1 MKPYTLLKY
10 TLLTALAFFVGM
22 AHAAG
27 APVVDWAAAL
37 WSSTDRLTSYAV
49 MSGASI
55 TAFKTEFGAY
65 YQPRGQN
72 AERLRKLLM
81 QNSTAFDAQFELM
94 PMNGDVLETGLMSHG
109 RVLQA
114 FKPKWSPLGQL
125 SGTPR
130 KTALRRVK
138 VNVEEIPD
146 QLVNT
151 WLGFLADAEGK
162 DPNINRATWP
172 FVRWYVEM
180 YLIPQAKQD
189 QYYEAYYGVWA
200 DPGTDATPSNEG
212 EALDGIMF
220 QLNTD
225 VDNGDITTIA
235 TGALESDPEAFLE
248 QVEAFGEQIDNRY
261 RGMPLVINMHDTFAQ
276 LFKQGLEE
284 KNMLKP
290 SEVKLMG
297 QSMYELP
304 KRTNIKVLGHFNW
317 LQGVGGAPSE
327 KFLCAPPGILKKA
340 VRTGNKED
348 GAMRIEQVDYTLK
361 LFNDWH
367 ILYTYMDPR
376 VVFTNDQEL
385 DFGIS

>member
-1 MKPYTLLKY
+1 MKPYNLLKY
-10 TLLTALAFFVGM
+10 ALLTFAVAFVSAAM
-22 AHAAG
+22 AAG
-27 APVVDWAAAL
+27 APVVEWMHAL
-37 WSSTDRLTSYAV
+37 RSGGDQWTSYAV

-55 TAFKTEFGAY
+55 TAFKDQFGAY

-81 QNSTAFDAQFELM
+81 QNTTAFDAQFTTM
-94 PMNGDVLETGLMSHG
+94 PMNGDVLETGLMTHG

-125 SGTPR
+125 QGTPR

-138 VNVEEIPD
+138 INVEEIPD

-162 DPNINRATWP
+162 DPNVNRATWP
-172 FVRWYVEM
+172 FVRWYVEK

-200 DPGTDATPSNEG
+200 DPGTDATPSAEG
-212 EALDGIMF
+212 TALDGIMF

-225 VDNGDITTIA
+225 IDNGDITTIP
-235 TGALESDPEAFLE
+235 TGALDTDPEAFLE
-248 QVEAFGEQIDNRY
+248 QVEAFAEQIDNRY
-261 RGMPLVINMHDTFAQ
+261 RGEMLDINMHDTYAQ
-276 LFKQGLEE
+276 RFKAGLEE
-284 KNMLKP
+284 KNLLTP
-290 SEVKLMG
+290 NEVKG
-297 QSMYELP
+297 TNMYTLP
-304 KRTNIKVLGHFNW
+304 KRTNIRVVGHFNW

-327 KFLCAPPGILKKA
+327 KFLCAPKGILVKA
-340 VRTGNKED
+340 VRTGSKED
-348 GAMRIEQVDYTLK
+348 STLRLEQVDYTLK
-361 LFNDWH
+361 MFNDWH
-367 ILYTYMDPR
+367 VLYTYMDPR

-385 DFGIS
+385 DYGL